1 MLGKI
6 PTDIN
11 PPNHLL
17 GDLVII
23 WIPYANNPPNVNS
36 NAEVKI
42 IIPIFLIS
50 DDFKLLTILLKIK
63 HGIIAVTTVSEMSR
77 HVETD
82 RIFRLAR

>member
-11 PPNHLL
+11 PPNHRF